1 MLTIDAIDREIKIMD
16 LTSPKVI
23 ILWKDDD
30 VLLRAVELLLKSR
43 AGWRV
48 TTFTENWDD
57 NDLIQQVNGTSPDV
71 FIVHEDVFIAKIY
84 LFTKFAQQFSRL
96 KIITMSLENNQLNIY
111 KRQTISVREAT
122 DLFSIIEENLH
133 ADPPGG
139 EKRTVAGL

>member
-43 AGWRV
+43 AGWSV
-48 TTFTENWDD
+48 ATFSENWDD
-57 NDLIQQVNGTSPDV
+57 NDLLRQVHETPPDV
-71 FIVHEDVFIAKIY
+71 FIVNEDVFTAKIY
-84 LFTKFAQQFSRL
+84 LFTKFAQQFSKL
-96 KIITMSLENNQLNIY
+96 KIITMSLENNKLNIY